1 MTPTLKEVAE
11 LAGVSTSAV
20 SRAYT
25 EGASVSAKTRAKVE
39 AAAKALGYAPSMI
52 ARSLATSRTKLIG
65 LVANNFQNPVFL
77 DVFDLYTRA
86 LQARGFRPLL
96 VNLTDVADPSDSAR
110 LLRQYSVDG
119 VIVAT
124 STLPPGFA
132 VAFQDTGLKVVHAFG
147 RAARHPPVPVVGV
160 DNVAAGRLAA
170 KTLLA
175 RGYRRLAFLG
185 GPKAATSTQDRAAGF
200 VKELAGGA
208 GARRRGS
215 TMRTPIP
222 TTPGARRSAPCSKRR
237 GSRRSSAA
245 TTSSA
250 WGRWT
255 RRAPPDEPCRTIS
268 ASSAST
274 IWRWRVGR
282 RIASQ
287 RSANRSTTSFAGR
300 SSSSSNSSRRRRP
313 PRRRQSSLVRSSSG
327 RRCGRSRSRPP
338 QRGDDL
344 PRRRFQRRSGRPEDL
359 DAVKASGMRTEIGA
373 QGRAERHP

>member
-132 VAFQDTGLKVVHAFG
+132 VAFQNTGLKVVHAFG

-200 VKELAGGA
+200 VKELQAA
-208 GARRRGS
+208 QAEAARFDYAHAYS
-215 TMRTPIP
+215 Y
-222 TTPGARRSAPCSKRR
+222 
-237 GSRRSSAA
+237 
-245 TTSSA
+245 
-250 WGRWT
+250 
-255 RRAPPDEPCRTIS
+255 D
-268 ASSAST
+268 
-274 IWRWRVGR
+274 
-282 RIASQ
+282 
-287 RSANRSTTSFAGR
+287 AGR
-300 SSSSSNSSRRRRP
+300 EAIGPLLEEAR
-313 PRRRQSSLVRSSSG
+313 LEAIF
-327 RRCGRSRSRPP
+327 C
-338 QRGDDL
+338 GDDL
-344 PRRRFQRRSGRPEDL
+344 ICMGAMDAARAAGRAVPDDLGFLGFNDMAMARWAPYSLTTIRQPINDIIRRSVELILELVEAPQATPTATVFPCSVVERATLRPL
-359 DAVKASGMRTEIGA
+359 PITAATAR
-373 QGRAERHP
+373 R